1 MLTSMKRLGMGKLG
15 LEPQILEEA
24 EMLMAYLEDE
34 AVINPNQTL
43 ANYTSN
49 NIMRMVSGQRWE
61 YGDPANKV
69 FVDEVNT
76 IAEAT
81 GALMLGDF
89 VSMLQYLPVVRKA
102 KKEANE
108 AMAHIR
114 SLFRQLIEERMT
126 ETDSAEKED
135 LIHTYIEAHETM
147 EEVEVDQLID
157 LCQTLFIAGTETTN
171 ATLNFAIV
179 HLLNDPLWQEELF
192 QEVTTV
198 LKGGVPSMAILEKLP
213 KLQAT
218 IQETL
223 RINPNVPLV
232 LKANSHV
239 TKVRDYVVP
248 ANCIVFVNAY
258 HINYDPVTFPNP
270 STFTPTRWLLPD
282 GTFNRKMH

>member
-1 MLTSMKRLGMGKLG
+1 
-15 LEPQILEEA
+15 
-24 EMLMAYLEDE
+24 
-34 AVINPNQTL
+34 
-43 ANYTSN
+43 
-49 NIMRMVSGQRWE
+49 
-61 YGDPANKV
+61 
-69 FVDEVNT
+69 
-76 IAEAT
+76 
-81 GALMLGDF
+81 MLGDF

>member
-1 MLTSMKRLGMGKLG
+1 
-15 LEPQILEEA
+15 
-24 EMLMAYLEDE
+24 MLMAHLEDE
-34 AVINPNQTL
+34 GVINNPIQTL

-61 YGDPANKV
+61 YGDPANNV

-89 VSMLQYLPVVRKA
+89 VSMLQYLPAVRKA

-126 ETDSAEKED
+126 ETDSAEKDD
-135 LIHTYIEAHETM
+135 LIHTYIEAHEAM

-198 LKGGVPSMAILEKLP
+198 LEGGVPSMAILEKLP

-223 RINPNVPLV
+223 RINPNVP
-232 LKANSHV
+232 SRPIH
-239 TKVRDYVVP
+239 
-248 ANCIVFVNAY
+248 
-258 HINYDPVTFPNP
+258 
-270 STFTPTRWLLPD
+270 
-282 GTFNRKMH
+282 M